1 MRHGLY
7 GAHELLVLTLGVVD
21 QCHGG
26 LGQLGQVGDLTRV
39 VHAQLDHGHAVVGAQ
54 IEQGQGH
61 ANVVVQVALG
71 GQGVVS
77 RMGTQDG
84 RDHLCHGGLA
94 VAAGHGDQRQ
104 TELRTPPS
112 RQLTQSDACI
122 GHHQRGQAVRRS
134 LRLARGLTHHGYS
147 ALRLGLGHELVAI
160 KTLTTQSHKQ
170 VTCLQAA
177 AVGVHPIGHHTL
189 HVHTASLAQPA
200 QGETQTQLHGH
211 RGFHTVTPWCCAVR
225 CCKALRTC
233 TTSENGWRT
242 PMISCSLS
250 WPLPATSTTSCA
262 AAWASAS
269 SIAKAR
275 SS

>member
-1 MRHGLY
+1 MRHGLD
-7 GAHELLVLTLGVVD
+7 GAHELLVLTLRVVD
-21 QCHGG
+21 QSHGG
-26 LGQLGQVGDLTRV
+26 LGQLGQVGDLTGV

-71 GQGVVS
+71 GQGVVP

-84 RDHLCHGGLA
+84 RDHLGHGGLA
-94 VAAGHGDQRQ
+94 VAAGHCDQRQ
-104 TELRTPPS
+104 TELRTPTR
-112 RQLTQSDACI
+112 RQLAQSDACI
-122 GHHQRGQAVRRS
+122 GHHQRGQAVRCCLCFART
-134 LRLARGLTHHGYS
+134 LANHGHS
-147 ALRLGLGHELVAI
+147 ALRLGLGDELVAI

-177 AVGVHPIGHHTL
+177 AVGVHPVGHHTL
-189 HVHTASLAQPA
+189 HVHAACLAQPA
-200 QGETQTQLHGH
+200 QGEAQIQLHGH
-211 RGFHTVTPWCCAVR
+211 RRFHAGTPWCCAAR
-225 CCKALRTC
+225 RCKAARAC
-233 TTSENGWRT
+233 ATSENGWRT
-242 PMISCSLS
+242 PRISCSLS